1 MPQIIFIEADGAEH
15 AVAAPTGQSLM
26 QVATAA
32 GVPGIIGECGGSCSC
47 ATCHVY
53 LDPADLSLVPAM
65 EPGESDMLD
74 FAASPREAGSR
85 LGCQVVVTSDMDG
98 LRVRVPETQV

>member
-15 AVAAPTGQSLM
+15 AVTAIPGQSLM

-53 LDPADLSLVPAM
+53 LDPPILALAPPQEA
-65 EPGESDMLD
+65 GESDMLD
-74 FAASPREAGSR
+74 FAASPRQAGSR
-85 LGCQVVVTSDMDG
+85 LGCQVVVTAHMDG
-98 LRVRVPETQV
+98 MRVRLPETQV

>member
-15 AVAAPTGQSLM
+15 AVAASAGLSLM
-26 QVATAA
+26 QVATTA

-53 LDPADLSLVPAM
+53 LEPSELGLVPPM

-85 LGCQVVVTSDMDG
+85 LGCQVVVTAQMEG
-98 LRVRVPETQV
+98 LRVRLPETQV